1 MAVNSSTG
9 HFGAILAGALL
20 GYAMTTLLAPQPGE
34 TLRERLKRKLSEHSL
49 ILSDIEVDELIAR
62 LEEDDE
68 DFYL

>member
-1 MAVNSSTG
+1 MADNSSSG
-9 HFGAILAGALL
+9 HIGAMLAGALL

-34 TLRERLKRKLSEHSL
+34 TLRQRLKRKLSEHSI

-68 DFYL
+68 EFI